1 MAGKTG
7 TSETGTS
14 ETGTSETGT
23 TETGTSETGTT
34 EMGTT
39 EMGTTQTGTTG
50 AEPLSAGGELPTQ
63 SAPGRAAASRGA
75 AASRAA
81 TRKPAHAEAIPSQ
94 AATDAG
100 VRSGDQQS
108 ADQQSRDQQSANQQS
123 RDRQSGDQQSGD
135 QQSSDRQ
142 PTDRQAGGHPSA
154 QRDQQPEDRQP
165 EDRQPED
172 RQPEDRQPADR
183 QSEDR
188 QPENDRDEA
197 NDEPALIPIA
207 AGPPPEPARTV
218 FSDLGLS
225 AEVLRAIDDMG
236 YRHPTPIQEQAIPY
250 VLMGRDVMGTAQ
262 TGTGKTAGF
271 TLPMLDILSGSRA
284 RARMPRSLI
293 LEPTRELAL
302 QVAENFVQYG
312 KYLKLTH
319 ALIIGGESMSDQKD
333 VLNRGV
339 DVLIATPGRLL
350 DMFDRGTILLSD
362 TKLLVIDEA
371 DRMLDMGFIPDVE
384 RIVSMLP
391 KTRQTLF
398 FSATMG
404 PEIRRLVDAFLT
416 NPKEIAVS
424 RAASVA
430 TTITEGLALVAEHD
444 KREALRRLI
453 RSQNVQNA
461 LIFCNRKKDVDIL
474 HKSLSKHHF
483 DAGALHGDMAQ
494 TVRFATLEKFKANEL
509 RLLVCSDVAAR
520 GLDIGGLSH
529 VFNFDVPIHAEDY
542 VHRIGRT
549 GRAGLEGK
557 AFTIASP
564 EDRYAVEQIEK
575 LIGHPIPPILVEG
588 LDPVDWA
595 ERDGRK
601 RRGRKTAA
609 AAPKKAADR
618 KPRAAK
624 DPADKPPAAERMR
637 PERTRPE
644 RSRPERSRAER
655 AAQPE
660 LPVMAQ
666 ERPAYREEPRHE
678 PISHPDTGRPDT
690 GRPDTRRA
698 EPRHTEPR
706 HPESRRGESRH
717 PESRRSEAG
726 RSESNRAESNRS
738 EPRRSEPEFRRERY
752 RRDDDLGPAVVGFGD
767 DVPAFMFLRARSPV
781 TGNRET
787 DA

>member
-1 MAGKTG
+1 MT
-7 TSETGTS
+7 EI
-14 ETGTSETGT
+14 T
-23 TETGTSETGTT
+23 TATREHTD
-34 EMGTT
+34 
-39 EMGTTQTGTTG
+39 
-50 AEPLSAGGELPTQ
+50 AELQVADLIVA
-63 SAPGRAAASRGA
+63 APAAAKA
-75 AASRAA
+75 DDA
-81 TRKPAHAEAIPSQ
+81 TTIVIAPAPL
-94 AATDAG
+94 
-100 VRSGDQQS
+100 V
-108 ADQQSRDQQSANQQS
+108 
-123 RDRQSGDQQSGD
+123 
-135 QQSSDRQ
+135 
-142 PTDRQAGGHPSA
+142 P
-154 QRDQQPEDRQP
+154 
-165 EDRQPED
+165 
-172 RQPEDRQPADR
+172 
-183 QSEDR
+183 
-188 QPENDRDEA
+188 
-197 NDEPALIPIA
+197 DEPAVTEAIAPELAPVEAAVPETVAAEPAVVEAVVVEAVTPEPVSVEVAAVEPVAAEPIA
-207 AGPPPEPARTV
+207 PEAVPPDPVATEPVPAEAVTADLIVAENAAVTVAAEPIRHDLFSHEPAATAAEPQPVTEASLYDEDGYPRDPDDGPSAITISEGPPPEVVRAL

-262 TGTGKTAGF
+262 TGTGKTASF

-319 ALIIGGESMSDQKD
+319 ALIIGGESMSDQKEI
-333 VLNRGV
+333 LNRGV

-391 KTRQTLF
+391 STRQTLF

-404 PEIRRLVDAFLT
+404 PEIRRLVKAFLQ

-461 LIFCNRKKDVDIL
+461 LIFCNRKVDVDIL
-474 HKSLSKHHF
+474 YKSLTKHHF
-483 DAGALHGDMAQ
+483 DAGALHGDLAQ

-520 GLDIGGLSH
+520 GIDIGGLSH

-549 GRAGLEGK
+549 GRAGLEGR

-564 EDRYAVEQIEK
+564 DDRFAIEQIEK
-575 LIGHPIPPILVEG
+575 LIGHPIPPVIVEG
-588 LDPVDWA
+588 LDPVDWS
-595 ERDGRK
+595 EKDGRK
-601 RRGRKTAA
+601 RRGRKPAEGKKPAA
-609 AAPKKAADR
+609 EKAPAVKAKPKEAAEKIE
-618 KPRAAK
+618 KPRAERK
-624 DPADKPPAAERMR
+624 RPARTVRPR
-637 PERTRPE
+637 PENDP
-644 RSRPERSRAER
+644 
-655 AAQPE
+655 QPE
-660 LPVMAQ
+660 LAVLEESPSRQ
-666 ERPAYREEPRHE
+666 EEPRVEE
-678 PISHPDTGRPDT
+678 PQREQP
-690 GRPDTRRA
+690 RR
-698 EPRHTEPR
+698 
-706 HPESRRGESRH
+706 PESRRD
-717 PESRRSEAG
+717 
-726 RSESNRAESNRS
+726 
-738 EPRRSEPEFRRERY
+738 EPRRDDVRRDAPRRDEPRRDEPRRADHRRDEPRRDEPRRDDRPRERY
-752 RRDDDLGPAVVGFGD
+752 RRDEDLGPSVVGFGD
-767 DVPAFMFLRARSPV
+767 DVPAFMFLRTRPPQSAE
-781 TGNRET
+781 TRES
-787 DA
+787 DV